1 MKGFAVS
8 TVATA
13 AAFAL
18 VAYLLPQIG
27 YSGSIGQLLVL
38 AIVFGVVNG
47 LIRPIVKLLTLPVT
61 VMTLG
66 LFGIVINAGMLLLTA
81 VVAGA
86 LDIPFQLGEFPP
98 DFSLDTL
105 VAALVGAVAMSI
117 VLAIVNRIVPD

>member
-1 MKGFAVS
+1 MKSFAIS

-81 VVAGA
+81 AVAGG
-86 LDIPFQLGEFPP
+86 LDIPFQLGTFPP
-98 DFSLDTL
+98 DFNLDTL

-117 VLAIVNRIVPD
+117 VLAVVDRIVPD